1 MHRWAACPGSVVLSE
16 GIESKSSQDAK
27 LGTAAHALAEACLN
41 QVLDAVDFCHWWA
54 LVKEDGS
61 VVFCEPSDHINHANS
76 ETPFLVNDEM
86 ADAVQVYLNF
96 IRGLLQADDGAILE
110 VEHRFHLK
118 DIDED
123 CFGTSDA
130 VVWSPGTRTLYV
142 IDYKHGAGVAVEAAG
157 NPQLRYYALG
167 ALLELKYKAAQVVS
181 VIVQPRCFH
190 ADGPI
195 RQDTIPV
202 LELLDWSAELSDAV
216 FQASKA
222 SDEFREIDRLTHAVG
237 EDRKAWWA
245 NTYLTTGD
253 HCRWCPASPECPKKI
268 AQAYEVAGVEF
279 KAVTPS
285 RLGELMALADQL
297 EPWIKSLRQFAY
309 DVANA
314 GNEVPGWK
322 LVEKRATRKWASE
335 GRAAEF
341 LQEYIDSPYE
351 KKIIT
356 PAEAEKR
363 LKSLK
368 VPIPDELV
376 VKESSGTTLVPVDD
390 KRASVKRG
398 SEFLPTI
405 SGDK

>member
-41 QVLDAVDFCHWWA
+41 EGMDADEFIGQSIAAEDTAFIVD
-54 LVKEDGS
+54 
-61 VVFCEPSDHINHANS
+61 P
-76 ETPFLVNDEM
+76 EM
-86 ADAVQVYLNF
+86 ADAVQVYLDF

-167 ALLELKYKAAQVVS
+167 ALLELKYKASQVVS

-202 LELLDWSAELSDAV
+202 LELLDWSAELS
-216 FQASKA
+216 
-222 SDEFREIDRLTHAVG
+222 EAVG
-237 EDRKAWWA
+237 TVQDAFEQRGRDAWAKA
-245 NTYLTTGD
+245 YLHTGD
-253 HCRWCPASPECPKKI
+253 HCRWCPAAPECPKKI

-285 RLGELMALADQL
+285 RLGELLTLADQL

-309 DVANA
+309 DVANAGNDVANA

-390 KRASVKRG
+390 KRPAIVRG
-398 SEFLPTI
+398 AEFLPQA
-405 SGDK
+405 